1 MNDRRLMLGEYT
13 APEFAAALERG
24 EFQLGILPVGSVEDH
39 YEHCPLDH
47 DVRSA
52 LHVSLGVADRLF
64 PKAIVL
70 PPLPAGLAEWKI
82 DVPGTIRLQLSTMLG
97 YVYDVVESLVTH
109 GVRRFFCVNGH
120 LGNHTF
126 LDTGGEQVGR
136 RYGAV
141 WRVSTYWD
149 VLTPED
155 VAKHLVTGQMPGHAT
170 EFETAGALAWFPH
183 LVNKTAM
190 VNEQARQATEMSGK
204 ALAEIIVRRNA
215 ALAEEALAAE
225 VPKPG

>member
-1 MNDRRLMLGEYT
+1 MNHRRLMLGEYT
-13 APEFAAALERG
+13 ATEFSAALKRG
-24 EFQLGILPVGSVEDH
+24 ELQLGILPVGSVEDH

-47 DVRSA
+47 DIRSA
-52 LHVSLGVADRLF
+52 LHVSLGVAERLF
-64 PKAIVL
+64 PQAIVL

-97 YVYDVVESLVTH
+97 YIYDVVESLVTH

-126 LDTGGEQVGR
+126 LDTGGAQVGR

-141 WRVSTYWD
+141 WRVSTYWN

-155 VAKHLVTGQMPGHAT
+155 VKAHLATGQMPGHAT
-170 EFETAGALAWFPH
+170 EFETACALAWFPH
-183 LVNKTAM
+183 LVDTAAM
-190 VNEQARQATEMSGK
+190 VNPQAQEATEASGK
-204 ALAEIIVRRNA
+204 ALAETIVQRNA
-215 ALAEEALAAE
+215 ALAEEALAAD
-225 VPKPG
+225 VPEPG